1 VSSIEVKEKPKFNN
15 SPSQIR
21 MNWKLE
27 WIEREILKKLKKN
40 VRGKKTTQ
48 NTKILI
54 FIKKYNSKEKE
65 NEREFNCYT
74 PTV

>member
-1 VSSIEVKEKPKFNN
+1 VSSIEVKEKPKFSN

-27 WIEREILKKLKKN
+27 WNEREILKKSKKKKTYE
-40 VRGKKTTQ
+40 GKKTTQ

-54 FIKKYNSKEKE
+54 FIKKYNPKRKGK
-65 NEREFNCYT
+65 
-74 PTV
+74 